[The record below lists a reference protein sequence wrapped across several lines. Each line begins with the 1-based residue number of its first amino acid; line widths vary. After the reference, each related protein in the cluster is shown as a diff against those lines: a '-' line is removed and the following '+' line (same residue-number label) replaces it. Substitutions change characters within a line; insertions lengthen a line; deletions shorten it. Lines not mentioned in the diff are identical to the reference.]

1 MAVTTFTGAAVN
13 GKRPI
18 GAIESFRVWVVPGIP
33 QYYGF
38 GFKSYGMNNLRNPL
52 RVRLPEGENAPRIRV
67 YRDSNAPGLYAI
79 QNLMLQTRFGVGVGD
94 RTNGTARYVN
104 HANWSDGTAA

>member
-1 MAVTTFTGAAVN
+1 M
-13 GKRPI
+13 
-18 GAIESFRVWVVPGIP
+18 P

-38 GFKSYGMNNLRNPL
+38 GWKSYGSNSPRNPL
-52 RVRLPEGENAPRIRV
+52 RVRVPEGESGPMLKL
-67 YRDSNAPGLYAI
+67 YRDSQNPGIYAI

-104 HANWSDGTAA
+104 SATWADGVAA